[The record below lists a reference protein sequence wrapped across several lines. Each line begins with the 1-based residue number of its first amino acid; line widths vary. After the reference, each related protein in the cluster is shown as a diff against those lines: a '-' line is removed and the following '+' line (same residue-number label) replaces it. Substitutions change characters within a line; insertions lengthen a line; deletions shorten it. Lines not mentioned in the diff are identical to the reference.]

1 MYPSEKSIALARSG
15 VTVVGAM
22 RKSYFFAFM
31 PGMSAE
37 NSVPSM
43 VIGRPMRRAR
53 SFARSMLKP
62 SRPPPALGMACG
74 AKVAS
79 MPVRIGCCASAALL
93 ERRRAARR
101 NDRIITL
108 PEKKSNAAVHAVE
121 RLAHHLLVP
130 ATVPFLRIR
139 LDAGKHVGAGA
150 VLLAQAPGAEL
161 AHLGEERF
169 HIEQLQLPVLH
180 HHLSAHDD
188 RVDVGPHGTLHE
200 CLDDVGA
207 RIEPRLVFHPVE
219 IDQHGVG
226 LHSGHEGPGLAL
238 EAAHAG
244 AV

>member
-1 MYPSEKSIALARSG
+1 MALARSG
-15 VTVVGAM
+15 VTVVGAI

-93 ERRRAARR
+93 DSRRAARR

-121 RLAHHLLVP
+121 RLAHH
-130 ATVPFLRIR
+130 R
-139 LDAGKHVGAGA
+139 
-150 VLLAQAPGAEL
+150 LLAAPVPSLRLRLFWGGEVPPGGGA
-161 AHLGEERF
+161 
-169 HIEQLQLPVLH
+169 P
-180 HHLSAHDD
+180 
-188 RVDVGPHGTLHE
+188 
-200 CLDDVGA
+200 
-207 RIEPRLVFHPVE
+207 
-219 IDQHGVG
+219 
-226 LHSGHEGPGLAL
+226 
-238 EAAHAG
+238 
-244 AV
+244 

>member
-1 MYPSEKSIALARSG
+1 MYPSENNMALARSG
-15 VTVVGAM
+15 VTVVGAI

-43 VIGRPMRRAR
+43 VIGRPMRRAGPL
-53 SFARSMLKP
+53 ARSMLNP

-93 ERRRAARR
+93 DSRRAARR

-121 RLAHHLLVP
+121 RLAHHRLVP
-130 ATVPFLRIR
+130 ATVPSLRIR
-139 LDAGKHVGAGA
+139 LDASEHVRAGA
-150 VLLAQAPGAEL
+150 VLLAQPLGAEL
-161 AHLGEERF
+161 ADLGEERF
-169 HIEQLQLPVLH
+169 HLEQLQLPVLH
-180 HHLSAHDD
+180 HHAAIDHH
-188 RVDVGPHGTLHE
+188 RVDVAPHGTLHE

-207 RIEPRLVFHPVE
+207 RI
-219 IDQHGVG
+219 
-226 LHSGHEGPGLAL
+226 
-238 EAAHAG
+238 
-244 AV
+244 